1 MASEPMSSL
10 PVPIELL
17 AAVRELAGDSLREEY
32 RARVEFAS
40 TLHDQIAQTL
50 AAARM
55 KLALMAHGLPP
66 DKTADHAFVMR
77 CLDEALDGVRA
88 LTRRVAPPPLREL
101 GLLPSLRWL
110 ARDIE
115 QRRDIAVLLELP
127 ASADLEHQP
136 GATQSTR
143 AALFHAL
150 DGIAER
156 IAEADGDRMIVAI
169 EGYGDPMR
177 LSIPLPVDVNL
188 DGVRERAG
196 WSGVGVE
203 IVGNGGGPR
212 VVLSVPRLPGA

>member
-1 MASEPMSSL
+1 MTPSSTSN
-10 PVPIELL
+10 ELL
-17 AAVRELAGDSLREEY
+17 TAVRELAGDSLRDEY

-55 KLALMAHGLPP
+55 KLALMVHGLAP
-66 DKTADHAFVMR
+66 DKLPDHAFVMR

-115 QRRDIAVLLELP
+115 QRRDLAVMLETP
-127 ASADLEHQP
+127 ESADPQDLEHHP
-136 GATQSTR
+136 GATQPAR

-150 DGIAER
+150 DGVAER
-156 IAEADGDRMIVAI
+156 IAEAGGDRMIVAVDHDA
-169 EGYGDPMR
+169 DPLR
-177 LSIPLPVDVNL
+177 FTVPLPADMNL

-196 WSGVGVE
+196 WSGVGVD
-203 IVGNGGGPR
+203 VVVNGAGPQVR
-212 VVLSVPRLPGA
+212 LSVPRLFTG